1 MHQKLTNRLN
11 MVRACLNVAESPEY
25 KSVWTSGP
33 PVDFRTEI
41 EQVAAQFEAVT
52 TKGGLADAATGGGS
66 DAKAAARLELENST
80 LVLARALALH
90 FLRTGDLDRRGK
102 VDLTRSGIQ
111 SQRAQGLANQAT
123 VIRDLANAV
132 VAEPGAE
139 NRGISAQ
146 LVEEHE
152 AAIARFSIAAGTPRG
167 QIAKRSALLREV
179 RSGVEAIVN
188 RLHALDDLIL
198 QYGRAAI
205 GRSFIAAWRAAR
217 VIVDSGGS
225 GVTPTQGSTPATQHP
240 SATLATSTVQAPSA
254 VAPRSTA
261 VV

>member
-1 MHQKLTNRLN
+1 MQQKLTNRLN

-25 KSVWTSGP
+25 KSVWTSSP
-33 PVDFRTEI
+33 PVDFRTEMA
-41 EQVAAQFEAVT
+41 QVAAEFEAVT

-90 FLRTGDLDRRGK
+90 FTRTGDLDRRGT
-102 VDLTRSGIQ
+102 VDLARSDIQ
-111 SQRAQGLANQAT
+111 GQRAQELANQAT
-123 VIRDLANAV
+123 VIRDIAASV
-132 VAEPGAE
+132 VPEPGAE

-152 AAIARFSIAAGTPRG
+152 AAMDRFSIAAGSPRG
-167 QIAKRSALLREV
+167 QIARRAALRHEV

-198 QYGRAAI
+198 QYGRTAI
-205 GRSFIAAWRAAR
+205 GRSFIDAWRAAR

-225 GVTPTQGSTPATQHP
+225 GVTPTQGSTPATQ
-240 SATLATSTVQAPSA
+240 APSA
-254 VAPRSTA
+254 VASQSTP
-261 VV
+261 VVQD